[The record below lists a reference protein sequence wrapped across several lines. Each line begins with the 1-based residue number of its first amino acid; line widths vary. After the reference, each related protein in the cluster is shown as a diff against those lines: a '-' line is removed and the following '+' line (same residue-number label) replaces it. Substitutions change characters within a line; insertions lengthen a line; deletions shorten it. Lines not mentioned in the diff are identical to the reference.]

1 MKEEFIFSGAPPA
14 DSPVAVHLA
23 GSSWCDGGYF
33 IERHDCDLWV
43 AEFVEAGTG
52 TLRVDGRVRHPSAG
66 DLYLVPAFSDHRY
79 ESSAESPWI
88 KHWVNFSGPLMPELV
103 RLYRLEGVIHVPGFS
118 RPELFKNVL
127 HQLRV
132 HPREAHSRIGPEFLV
147 ALVTAMAADLNA
159 AERKHR
165 PSREA
170 LELRDGDAARFGGK
184 GVHRAVTNINTV
196 LAPALALAHGIAR
209 LGCFCAGC
217 CYGVPSARF
226 GIAFSHSL
234 SAPNG
239 VPLLPVQLYEAAGEL
254 AIFAF
259 LLWFTAQPRR
269 APYALYA
276 YVFAYAPLRFV
287 LEFWRGDSVRGRWA
301 GLSTSQW
308 LSLAALAAAAFCL
321 RRAAVRTAAAPDAP
335 AGS

>member
-1 MKEEFIFSGAPPA
+1 MLPQLTILGRSLPTYGVLGMAG
-14 DSPVAVHLA
+14 VLA
-23 GSSWCDGGYF
+23 GLLCAAARSRRFGLSADDTAYIYVFGAVGALLGAKALYLLTVLPQLTADLALLRTQPQLFWTRYLYGGMVFYGGF
-33 IERHDCDLWV
+33 
-43 AEFVEAGTG
+43 AGG
-52 TLRVDGRVRHPSAG
+52 LLGAAWAARQYRVRLSAF
-66 DLYLVPAFSDHRY
+66 VP
-79 ESSAESPWI
+79 
-88 KHWVNFSGPLMPELV
+88 
-103 RLYRLEGVIHVPGFS
+103 
-118 RPELFKNVL
+118 
-127 HQLRV
+127 
-132 HPREAHSRIGPEFLV
+132 
-147 ALVTAMAADLNA
+147 
-159 AERKHR
+159 
-165 PSREA
+165 
-170 LELRDGDAARFGGK
+170 
-184 GVHRAVTNINTV
+184 V